1 MPIRRTDPPLDYLHS
16 ASASSL
22 ESYELSRLNHAA
34 NLRREIA
41 ALLDQ
46 WIEETVHARLARW
59 ILEDRALQ
67 EHSTGCEPIT
77 PQKQLPFEVP
87 VTPEVTS
94 LRTATPLKPAAPLR

>member
-1 MPIRRTDPPLDYLHS
+1 MPIRRPDPPLDYLHS

-46 WIEETVHARLARW
+46 WIEETVHAQLARW
-59 ILEDRALQ
+59 VLEDRALQ
-67 EHSTGCEPIT
+67 QHFSGRQPHA

-87 VTPEVTS
+87 VAPEMAT
-94 LRTATPLKPAAPLR
+94 LRIARPLKPAVTQR

>member
-1 MPIRRTDPPLDYLHS
+1 MPIQRLDPPLDYLHS
-16 ASASSL
+16 ASVSSL

-59 ILEDRALQ
+59 VLEDRALQ
-67 EHSTGCEPIT
+67 QRSSGCDPIT
-77 PQKQLPFEVP
+77 PQRHLPFEVP
-87 VTPEVTS
+87 VTPETTA
-94 LRTATPLKPAAPLR
+94 LRIARSLKPAAPLR

>member
-1 MPIRRTDPPLDYLHS
+1 MRRTC
-16 ASASSL
+16 A
-22 ESYELSRLNHAA
+22 
-34 NLRREIA
+34 EIA

-77 PQKQLPFEVP
+77 PQRQLPFEVP
-87 VTPEVTS
+87 LTPEVTA
-94 LRTATPLKPAAPLR
+94 LRMTGPLKPAVPLR